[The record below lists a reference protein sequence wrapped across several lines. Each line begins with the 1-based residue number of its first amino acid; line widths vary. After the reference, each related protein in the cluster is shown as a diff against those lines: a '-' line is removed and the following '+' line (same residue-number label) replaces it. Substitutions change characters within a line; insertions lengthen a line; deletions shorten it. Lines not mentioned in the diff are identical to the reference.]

1 MVSTYEELLK
11 NGERNMRF
19 KLLEEVNKEDI
30 LDVAQKWFKENN
42 PSTGWSERGFILRDG
57 YITANPETFSQY
69 ANRVA
74 HSQPDLELQ
83 RYLYN
88 NSYIDEIDI
97 DSMLTD
103 KLGFIRVNG
112 DNEDY
117 ICITKVRPT
126 QEQYQALRDWL
137 KEYFKRKDSLE
148 VTEWESGQQASYK
161 YPEYGVEDII
171 NKIKKY
177 YTTGELTENL
187 EESHREETSL
197 RNIQKWLQN
206 WLNKK
211 LSVEE
216 SMKVNKLNSIES
228 TRSQQNV
235 ARLTEKF
242 DEYSFTTYEDV
253 LSGDIGNMSE
263 EQLDQELKFFKRKAK
278 ALGLIRPEDLVI
290 YIDEEDEFAPD
301 WEYREEKV
309 VDKNSKLYDADG
321 IKVIYEI
328 INGRSFLYFNS
339 KENAKEYFSKF
350 EQ

>member
-1 MVSTYEELLK
+1 
-11 NGERNMRF
+11 
-19 KLLEEVNKEDI
+19 
-30 LDVAQKWFKENN
+30 
-42 PSTGWSERGFILRDG
+42 
-57 YITANPETFSQY
+57 
-69 ANRVA
+69 
-74 HSQPDLELQ
+74 
-83 RYLYN
+83 
-88 NSYIDEIDI
+88 
-97 DSMLTD
+97 MLAD

-117 ICITKVRPT
+117 VCITNVRPT
-126 QEQYQALRDWL
+126 PEQYQALRDWL
-137 KEYFKRKDSLE
+137 KEYFKRKRSLE
-148 VTEWESGQQASYK
+148 VTEWESGQQAFYK
-161 YPEYGVEDII
+161 YPEYDVEDII

-187 EESHREETSL
+187 EESHRGETSL

-228 TRSQQNV
+228 TRSHQNV

-242 DEYSFTTYEDV
+242 DEYSFTTYEDI
-253 LSGDIGNMSE
+253 LSGDIGNMPE

-278 ALGLIRPEDLVI
+278 ALGLRRPEDLVI

-309 VDKNSKLYDADG
+309 VDKNSKLYDANG

>member
-1 MVSTYEELLK
+1 MKKLIYRNEFKPKIKLNKNDLDIEEITLLSVEEAEKLPNYILAIDRWWWLRSPSYNQNRAVYVISDGDIFVS
-11 NGERNMRF
+11 GWP
-19 KLLEEVNKEDI
+19 VN
-30 LDVAQKWFKENN
+30 
-42 PSTGWSERGFILRDG
+42 SGSR
-57 YITANPETFSQY
+57 S
-69 ANRVA
+69 
-74 HSQPDLELQ
+74 
-83 RYLYN
+83 
-88 NSYIDEIDI
+88 
-97 DSMLTD
+97 
-103 KLGFIRVNG
+103 
-112 DNEDY
+112 
-117 ICITKVRPT
+117 VRP
-126 QEQYQALRDWL
+126 ALRISNL
-137 KEYFKRKDSLE
+137 K
-148 VTEWESGQQASYK
+148 SYDLK
-161 YPEYGVEDII
+161 FYDII
-171 NKIKKY
+171 KFLNNLWYVISDDMLLSVKAVGHTAFNDDATKPNANKFE
-177 YTTGELTENL
+177 G
-187 EESHREETSL
+187 SD
-197 RNIQKWLQN
+197 IQKWLQN
-206 WLNKK
+206 WLSKK

-228 TRSQQNV
+228 TRSHQNV

-242 DEYSFTTYEDV
+242 DEYSFTTYEDI

-278 ALGLIRPEDLVI
+278 ALGLRRPEDLVI

>member
-1 MVSTYEELLK
+1 MKKLIYRNEFKPKIELNKNDLDIEEITLLSVEEAEKLPNYILAIDRWWWLRSPSYNQNRAVYVVNDGDIFVS
-11 NGERNMRF
+11 GWP
-19 KLLEEVNKEDI
+19 VN
-30 LDVAQKWFKENN
+30 
-42 PSTGWSERGFILRDG
+42 SGSR
-57 YITANPETFSQY
+57 S
-69 ANRVA
+69 
-74 HSQPDLELQ
+74 
-83 RYLYN
+83 
-88 NSYIDEIDI
+88 
-97 DSMLTD
+97 
-103 KLGFIRVNG
+103 
-112 DNEDY
+112 
-117 ICITKVRPT
+117 VRP
-126 QEQYQALRDWL
+126 ALRISNL
-137 KEYFKRKDSLE
+137 K
-148 VTEWESGQQASYK
+148 SYDLK
-161 YPEYGVEDII
+161 FYDII
-171 NKIKKY
+171 KFLNNLWYVISDDMLLSVKAVGHTAFNNDALKPNSNKFE
-177 YTTGELTENL
+177 G
-187 EESHREETSL
+187 SD
-197 RNIQKWLQN
+197 IQKWLQN
-206 WLNKK
+206 WLSKK

-228 TRSQQNV
+228 TRSHQNV

-242 DEYSFTTYEDV
+242 DEYSFTTYGDI

-278 ALGLIRPEDLVI
+278 ALGLRRPEDLVI

>member
-1 MVSTYEELLK
+1 MK
-11 NGERNMRF
+11 F
-19 KLLEEVNKEDI
+19 KLIEEVNKEDI

-57 YITANPETFSQY
+57 YITTNPETHSKY
-69 ANRVA
+69 ANKVA
-74 HSQPDLELQ
+74 HFKPDLELQ
-83 RYLYN
+83 KYLYN
-88 NSYIDEIDI
+88 NHYIDKIDTNV
-97 DSMLTD
+97 MLTD

-112 DNEDY
+112 DNEDF
-117 ICITKVRPT
+117 ICITNVRPT
-126 QEQYQALRDWL
+126 PEQYQALRDWL
-137 KEYFKRKDSLE
+137 KEYFKRENSLE
-148 VTEWESGQQASYK
+148 VTEWKSGQTASYS
-161 YPEYGVEDII
+161 YPEYDVEDII

-177 YTTGELTENL
+177 YITGELTEGL
-187 EESHREETSL
+187 EESCDGGIKQDVNKLEGTD
-197 RNIQKWLQN
+197 IQKCIQN
-206 WLNKK
+206 LLNEK

-228 TRSQQNV
+228 TRSHQNV

-242 DEYSFTTYEDV
+242 DEYSFTTYEDI

-278 ALGLIRPEDLVI
+278 ALGLRRPEDLVI

-328 INGRSFLYFNS
+328 INGRSFLYFDS
-339 KENAKEYFSKF
+339 MKNAKEYFSKF

>member
-1 MVSTYEELLK
+1 
-11 NGERNMRF
+11 MRF

-57 YITANPETFSQY
+57 YITANPEANSRY
-69 ANRVA
+69 ANRIA
-74 HSQPDLELQ
+74 HSQPDRELQ
-83 RYLYN
+83 KYLYD
-88 NSYIDEIDI
+88 SHYIDKIDN
-97 DSMLTD
+97 DDMLTD

-126 QEQYQALRDWL
+126 PEQYQALRDWL

-148 VTEWESGQQASYK
+148 VTEWKSGQQAFYD
-161 YPEYGVEDII
+161 YPEYDVEDII

-177 YTTGELTENL
+177 YTTGELTEGL
-187 EESHREETSL
+187 EESCDGDIKQNVNKLEGSD
-197 RNIQKWLQN
+197 IQKWLQN
-206 WLNKK
+206 WLSEK
-211 LSVEE
+211 LSVSE

-228 TRSQQNV
+228 IRSHLG
-235 ARLTEKF
+235 ASGLTEKF
-242 DEYSFTTYEDV
+242 DEYSFTTYEDI
-253 LSGDIGNMSE
+253 LSGYIGNMPE
-263 EQLDQELKFFKRKAK
+263 EQLDQELKFFKRKAR
-278 ALGLIRPEDLVI
+278 ALGLRKPEDLVI